1 MQFVWWLTGVCITIG
16 LCKFVIY
23 LYKETFTKENMKKLF
38 QTANNGMQKAREN
51 ISKNMKERKKKKEE
65 EKVNKAIVTIR

>member
-1 MQFVWWLTGVCITIG
+1 MQFVWWLTGVCVTIG

-38 QTANNGMQKAREN
+38 QTANNGMQKARNN

>member
-23 LYKETFTKENMKKLF
+23 LYKETFTKDNMKKLF
-38 QTANNGMQKAREN
+38 QTANSGIQKTVHN
-51 ISKNMKERKKKKEE
+51 ISENMKERKKKKEE
-65 EKVNKAIVTIR
+65 EKTNKAIVTIR